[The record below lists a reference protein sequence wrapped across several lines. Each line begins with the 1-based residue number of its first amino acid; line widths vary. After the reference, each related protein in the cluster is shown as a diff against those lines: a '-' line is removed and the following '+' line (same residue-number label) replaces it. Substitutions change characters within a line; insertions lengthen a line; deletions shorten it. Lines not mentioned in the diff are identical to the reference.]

1 MNKYNNMKISITSK
15 KKIQNPTI
23 NENNNY
29 SFEGEFN
36 DNMFNEESEQFTYLK
51 HQRKTFE
58 TLKIYFEKMDLRF
71 EHIWLGNFL
80 NTSGHNSIN
89 FVIKTNINN
98 NNEQIFWQK
107 YCSITPGSGH
117 NNLHFI
123 KDDVVINKIS
133 VIKWIENNEKQIN

>member
-1 MNKYNNMKISITSK
+1 MKISISSK
-15 KKIQNPTI
+15 KKVQNPI
-23 NENNNY
+23 VNENNNY

-36 DNMFNEESEQFTYLK
+36 DDMFYENSEQFIYLK

-71 EHIWLGNFL
+71 EYIWLGNFL

-98 NNEQIFWQK
+98 NKEQIFWQK
-107 YCSITPGSGH
+107 YCSKTPGSGQ
-117 NNLHFI
+117 NTLHFI
-123 KDDVVINKIS
+123 KDDVFINKIS
-133 VIKWIENNEKQIN
+133 VIQWIESKEKEVN

>member
-1 MNKYNNMKISITSK
+1 MIVFLFIKRRIKVANL
-15 KKIQNPTI
+15 NPKAVH
-23 NENNNY
+23 
-29 SFEGEFN
+29 
-36 DNMFNEESEQFTYLK
+36 L
-51 HQRKTFE
+51 
-58 TLKIYFEKMDLRF
+58 
-71 EHIWLGNFL
+71 
-80 NTSGHNSIN
+80 
-89 FVIKTNINN
+89 KTNKNIIKDLFDNFGYKGIPIIN